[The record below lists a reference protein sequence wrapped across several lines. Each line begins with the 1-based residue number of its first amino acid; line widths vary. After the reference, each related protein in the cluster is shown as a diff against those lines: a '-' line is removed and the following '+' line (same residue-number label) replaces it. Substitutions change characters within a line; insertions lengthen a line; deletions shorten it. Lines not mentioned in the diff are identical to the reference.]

1 MLRVYSILYIEKL
14 WNPSPTTTT
23 LLRQVPSTP
32 SSVHITSTSLVEQEE
47 AIVDEEQEEVLH
59 VSPSRQITEQPEE
72 EVEVEHE
79 EEPAG
84 NDNEFGVVS
93 MEVISEEEEEPLQT
107 QEPEQEQVR
116 EVDGEGSKL
125 DNRRD
130 SKVSVD
136 VSQAIA
142 DEDVVKSLTIDTQR
156 KKPES
161 HIEIEELFEE
171 PAAIATSLSS
181 NSSSLVPPATPD
193 SIHSL
198 KNEKT
203 SGTSPRTTSLI
214 RRETTKLNDR
224 RRSLTKKLKKA
235 LSVKTSGATKRN
247 SV

>member
-1 MLRVYSILYIEKL
+1 
-14 WNPSPTTTT
+14 
-23 LLRQVPSTP
+23 
-32 SSVHITSTSLVEQEE
+32 
-47 AIVDEEQEEVLH
+47 
-59 VSPSRQITEQPEE
+59 
-72 EVEVEHE
+72 
-79 EEPAG
+79 
-84 NDNEFGVVS
+84 
-93 MEVISEEEEEPLQT
+93 MEVISEVEETSLQT
-107 QEPEQEQVR
+107 QESEQEQLGAV
-116 EVDGEGSKL
+116 EEEGSKL
-125 DNRRD
+125 ENRRD

-136 VSQAIA
+136 VPQSVA
-142 DEDVVKSLTIDTQR
+142 DEEVVNSLTIDTHR

-198 KNEKT
+198 KHEKS

>member
-1 MLRVYSILYIEKL
+1 
-14 WNPSPTTTT
+14 
-23 LLRQVPSTP
+23 
-32 SSVHITSTSLVEQEE
+32 
-47 AIVDEEQEEVLH
+47 
-59 VSPSRQITEQPEE
+59 
-72 EVEVEHE
+72 
-79 EEPAG
+79 
-84 NDNEFGVVS
+84 

>member
-23 LLRQVPSTP
+23 ILRQVPSTP

-93 MEVISEEEEEPLQT
+93 MEVISEEEEPLQT